1 MDTKN
6 EINNSNTICDNF
18 QEQVS
23 LVLIRHKSILDIMT
37 KLDGYNAR
45 ITRAIAKSV
54 TSCGCITINANKQ
67 DFGNDS
73 FENMQEK
80 AQSHVH
86 GRICDSCKD
95 ILEEEM
101 GSYMFYLASL
111 CNTLNLDL
119 SDIVEKEYDRIK
131 TLGIYSLK

>member
-6 EINNSNTICDNF
+6 KVNQNDTICDNF
-18 QEQVS
+18 QNQVS
-23 LVLIRHKSILDIMT
+23 LVLIRHKSMLDIMT
-37 KLDGYNAR
+37 KLDEYNAR
-45 ITRAIAKSV
+45 INRAIAKSV
-54 TSCGCITINANKQ
+54 TYCGCISINATKQ

-73 FENMQEK
+73 FENMQKK
-80 AQSHVH
+80 AETHVE
-86 GRICDSCKD
+86 GKICENCKD

-111 CNTLNLDL
+111 CNTLGMDL
-119 SDIVEKEYDRIK
+119 SDILEKEYDRIK

>member
-6 EINNSNTICDNF
+6 EINFKNTICDNF

-37 KLDGYNAR
+37 KLDEYNAR

-54 TSCGCITINANKQ
+54 TSCGCVAIKANKQ

-80 AQSHVH
+80 AQSHVE
-86 GRICDSCKD
+86 GKICDNCKD

-111 CNTLNLDL
+111 CNTLDLDL
-119 SDIVEKEYDRIK
+119 SDVLEKEYDRIK